1 MLLALVASSVSV
13 SSLSGFESDGFAR
26 GKGKWKLL
34 EGTRAFS
41 GLRSIVFRYGPRDR
55 SSDGGIQ
62 AGVFGEQR
70 FIRFAVGRVT
80 YSDVIAFVELV
91 CVERMRGVF
100 VRRLPN
106 LRFVDLIVGVLGHQR
121 KFKRRIFF
129 GRPCSGGRAEKKSNL
144 MSPPI
149 ATQYS
154 SAR

>member
-1 MLLALVASSVSV
+1 MLLALVASSVGV
-13 SSLSGFESDGFAR
+13 SSLFGFESDGFAR

-62 AGVFGEQR
+62 AGVFGEHR

-91 CVERMRGVF
+91 CVERAF
-100 VRRLPN
+100 VRRLPD
-106 LRFVDLIVGVLGHQR
+106 LRF
-121 KFKRRIFF
+121 
-129 GRPCSGGRAEKKSNL
+129 GGRQSV
-144 MSPPI
+144 
-149 ATQYS
+149 Y
-154 SAR
+154 